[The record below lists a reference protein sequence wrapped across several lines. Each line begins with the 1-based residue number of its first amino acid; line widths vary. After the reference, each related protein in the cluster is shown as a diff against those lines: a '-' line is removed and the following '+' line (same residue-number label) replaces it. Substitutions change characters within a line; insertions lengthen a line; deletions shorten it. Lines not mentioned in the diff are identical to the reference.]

1 LKKYWNYFALVAIT
15 LFGIYFLLFSSQES
29 PADKVVQINTEA
41 GEELDFLPSAESLS
55 EEAGPTNDS
64 QATNQSSINYYSFD
78 SVMSAYNEKSV
89 ALLKAFK
96 KAEVLSQVTEES
108 AEANYVL
115 HKIVSQCRSLP
126 QTRIA
131 SQADLDF
138 RISNSKTQSS
148 QKLDHVIR
156 KLMTRVALCNH
167 LVDYLGLARLR
178 GELDNGEFPGKYRRL
193 AMEAGHPIAQML
205 RDDIWNEDSHEV
217 KIRRNSTLTNAY
229 DYIKEHPGERA
240 EFFGNL
246 RSQYVRNG
254 DGSADDIMKRM
265 TDETATVLTVMR
277 SLAEWQLAGLSLDEA
292 QALLAARAESHL
304 LPSEVEQFN
313 TQMVQL
319 REKIERGDWSFLD
332 ADDKS
337 PKAER

>member
-15 LFGIYFLLFSSQES
+15 LFGLYFLLFSSQES
-29 PADKVVQINTEA
+29 LPDKAAQINTEA
-41 GEELDFLPSAESLS
+41 GEVLDFLPSAEPLS

-89 ALLKAFK
+89 ALLETFK
-96 KAEVLSQVTEES
+96 KAEMLSQVAEES
-108 AEANYVL
+108 AEANYLL

-126 QTRIA
+126 QSRIA

-148 QKLDHVIR
+148 QKLDHGIR
-156 KLMTRVALCNH
+156 QLMTRVALCNH

-178 GELDNGEFPGKYRRL
+178 GELDNGEFLIKYQRL
-193 AMEAGHPIAQML
+193 AMEAGDPITQML
-205 RDDIWNEDSHEV
+205 RDDIWNKDNHEV

-229 DYIKEHPGERA
+229 NYIKEHPGERA
-240 EFFGNL
+240 EFFNIL
-246 RSQYVRNG
+246 RSQYVDNG
-254 DGSADDIMKRM
+254 DRSTAALMKRT
-265 TDETATVLTVMR
+265 TDETFIALVGMQ

-292 QALLAARAESHL
+292 QAVLAERAESYL
-304 LPSEVEQFN
+304 LPFEAEQLN
-313 TQMVQL
+313 TQIVQL

-332 ADDKS
+332 ADDK
-337 PKAER
+337 P